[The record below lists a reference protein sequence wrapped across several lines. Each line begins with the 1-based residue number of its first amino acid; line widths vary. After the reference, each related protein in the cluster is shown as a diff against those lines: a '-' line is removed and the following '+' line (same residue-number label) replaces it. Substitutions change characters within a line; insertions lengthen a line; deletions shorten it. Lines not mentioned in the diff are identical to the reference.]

1 MSLRK
6 VRDNWNLKE
15 KIEFW
20 GSEREMLKE
29 RKERDDFVWEK
40 RKNRWKEEG
49 IEKRKRNNEKLSS
62 IP

>member
-6 VRDNWNLKE
+6 VRDNWNFKE